1 MSVYHNWH
9 NPFWFR
15 NNLVRKAIIPFLFS
29 RNTGNYILRE
39 EWDNLIILDACRYDT
54 FLNLLKEYPLKG
66 NLESRESRG
75 TETSIF
81 LSEIFKDVKLMGD
94 MVYITANPTV
104 DKLLSGK
111 IFKILPL
118 WKEEWSGEHQTVLP
132 ERVYER
138 TLEALRLYPDKR
150 FVIHFLQPH
159 RPFIGFSQWN
169 WWKTKIPRYRF
180 VRVWGSMAE
189 QGKSLLFSVSDE
201 TLVRLYERNLKL
213 VLPIVSRLL
222 EELPGRTVVTADH
235 GEAFGE
241 RIHPLVPIS
250 VYGHPGRVRIR
261 ALTEVPW
268 LVSES
273 AKKKT
278 IRAED
283 PLVTG
288 QLSREDEDLITERL
302 SALGYV

>member
-1 MSVYHNWH
+1 MSIYRNWH

-15 NNLVRKAIIPFLFS
+15 NNLIRKVIIPFLFS
-29 RNTGNYILRE
+29 RNTGNYILKE
-39 EWDNLIILDACRYDT
+39 KWDNLIILDACRYDT
-54 FLNLLKEYPLKG
+54 FVKLLNEEHLKG
-66 NLESRESRG
+66 NLESRVSRG
-75 TETSIF
+75 TETSVF
-81 LSEIFKDVKLMGD
+81 LSENFQSFGLVKDL
-94 MVYITANPTV
+94 VYVTANPTV
-104 DKLLSGK
+104 NKFLNGK

-118 WKEEWSGEHQTVLP
+118 WKEEWNHEHQTVLP

-138 TLEALRLYPDKR
+138 TIEAMQQYPDKK

-159 RPFIGFSQWN
+159 RPFIGYSRWN
-169 WWKTKIPRYRF
+169 WWKNKIPSYRF

-201 TLVRLYERNLKL
+201 TLIRLYERNLKL
-213 VLPIVSRLL
+213 VLPYVRRLL
-222 EELPGRTVVTADH
+222 EELPGTTVVSADH

-250 VYGHPGRVRIR
+250 VYGHPGRERIR
-261 ALTEVPW
+261 ALTKVPW

-273 AKKKT
+273 TKKKI
-278 IRAED
+278 IRAEE
-283 PLVTG
+283 PAATVELP
-288 QLSREDEDLITERL
+288 REDEDLITERL